1 MIGDL
6 TLNEVAEQCRSYS
19 YCSECPYELP
29 EGCMFKVQEPYNW
42 DVEMP
47 TMSIDD
53 AIYKINTVD
62 ATNSDVAEALRIA
75 VEALEEKKREKEK
88 GND

>member
-1 MIGDL
+1 
-6 TLNEVAEQCRSYS
+6 
-19 YCSECPYELP
+19 
-29 EGCMFKVQEPYNW
+29 MFKVQEPYNW

-75 VEALEEKKREKEK
+75 VEALEEKKKLKKE
-88 GND
+88 GDE